1 VPGRI
6 DENKFGPR
14 HLVAVL
20 AGSAACA
27 VVWVNADPPDTVPQW
42 IVLVL
47 VSAGAGLATT
57 AVAGWLLR
65 WVRTLGWVRRRR
77 HRVALLPVLS
87 AAVAFAVAGAVA
99 AVMVG
104 PAPAVASCEYP
115 VGLRILT
122 APSRLAVASEL
133 AGAYQQWTATANG
146 GCPTVDPYVY
156 VAAPDVAVESL
167 GSGWASALRDV
178 GPRPDVWLPE
188 TTAQVEEVRQ
198 AMQGADVDLDQLT
211 DQVIGSSPVVLAVAG
226 SAVPDEI
233 AGNHQDLTWEELVGA
248 AARSGWALVRPDP
261 AASVAGELVI
271 TALHRGPDAG
281 TRAREIEQRIA
292 LALDEGG
299 YPLGDTDA
307 LLCRH
312 RQREPDGATST
323 ALLVPEQAM
332 VRYNRGDPL
341 GGPCAGGAAPAER
354 LLAFYPTDTLTIEQP
369 VAIPSWQERSRPQ
382 ARAAD
387 AFLQWLQSDPDGVRA
402 VVRSGLRVDGLALT
416 GEHAPLTPEFGAI
429 PEAIPPGRT
438 RQPATPADTA
448 AAHAVYEAVQRPGRV
463 LLALDLSG
471 SMAEPVDGDR
481 TRYEVAHHGV
491 EASLQQLGDQD
502 EFGIWV
508 FRDTGWSQ
516 PEGIGG
522 ALFRSGSRAAEA
534 VEALTGSQPDGGTP
548 LYRTI
553 LAGVD
558 EIGRDDDLVT
568 GLVVLTD
575 GEDTDEDPDTEAELA
590 ALDRGAG
597 VRVFVV
603 AIGEASCRVEAI
615 ARATSRTGG
624 ECIQADFDT
633 LDDQLAGLFGVLW
646 SG

>member
-6 DENKFGPR
+6 DENKLGPR

-20 AGSAACA
+20 AGSVACA
-27 VVWVNADPPDTVPQW
+27 TVWLTADRPTTFPQW
-42 IVLVL
+42 IVLVM
-47 VSAGAGLATT
+47 VAAAAGFATT
-57 AVAGWLLR
+57 AIAGWLLGWLR
-65 WVRTLGWVRRRR
+65 SRGWVRRRR

-87 AAVAFAVAGAVA
+87 AAVALGLASAVA
-99 AVMVG
+99 AVLVR
-104 PAPAVASCEYP
+104 PAPAVASCEYA
-115 VGLRILT
+115 VQLRILS

-156 VAAPDVAVESL
+156 AADPDVAVESL
-167 GSGWASALRDV
+167 GGGWASALRDV

-188 TTAQVEEVRQ
+188 TTAQVEAVRQ
-198 AMQGADVDLDQLT
+198 AMLGADVNLDQLT
-211 DQVIGSSPVVLAVAG
+211 DQVIGSSPMVLAVAG
-226 SAVPDEI
+226 SQVPDEV
-233 AGNHQDLTWEELVGA
+233 AGDRQDLTWQELLGA
-248 AARSGWALVRPDP
+248 ADTAGWALVRPDP
-261 AASVAGELVI
+261 AASVAGELAI
-271 TALHRGPDAG
+271 TALHRGPDAAA
-281 TRAREIEQRIA
+281 RAREIEQRIA

-312 RQREPDGATST
+312 RQREPDGAAGT

-341 GGPCAGGAAPAER
+341 GGPCAGGAAPAEP
-354 LLAFYPTDTLTIEQP
+354 LSAFYPTDTLTIEQP
-369 VAIPSWQERSRPQ
+369 VAIPRWQEPARPQ
-382 ARAAD
+382 ARAAE
-387 AFLQWLQSDPDGVRA
+387 AFLRWLQSDPDGVGA
-402 VVRSGLRVDGLALT
+402 VVGSGLRVDGLALT
-416 GEHAPLTPEFGAI
+416 GEHAPLTREFGAI
-429 PEAIPPGRT
+429 PEAIPPGQT
-438 RQPATPADTA
+438 RRPAAPDDTE
-448 AAHAVYEAVQRPGRV
+448 AAHAVYDAVQRPGRV

-481 TRYEVAHHGV
+481 TRYQVAHRGV
-491 EASLQQLGDQD
+491 EASLRQLGDQD

-508 FRDTGWSQ
+508 FRDTGFGP
-516 PEGIGG
+516 PEGASG
-522 ALFRSGSRAAEA
+522 ALFRSGSQAAEA
-534 VEALTGSQPDGGTP
+534 VAALDGLQPDGGTP

-558 EIGRDDDLVT
+558 AIGRDADLVT

-575 GEDTDEDPDTEAELA
+575 GEDTDDDPDAEADLA
-590 ALDRGAG
+590 ALDRDAG

-633 LDDQLAGLFGVLW
+633 LEDQLAGLFGVLW